1 MAAPACEGQRSI
13 LGWRFVLSS
22 DNGARLTVVAM
33 MYLDHVSRSGRT
45 RSAQIL
51 RALGVVATL
60 VVIAVAG
67 MPSLALADEGGG
79 SFWQPGSYDSLSAV
93 PNAPG
98 WSFEATYNHVP
109 TTSGGAVAA
118 AREISIG
125 RLDPNLKASLNA
137 TVNAVSD
144 TITVSPSYAFATPIL
159 GARAVVSVSS
169 VLGRSSTALAGTLT
183 ATLGPVTLVRSDS
196 ISDSVIG
203 FGDLS
208 PLATLYWNKGVHNFM
223 VYGTGNVPVGAYQST
238 RLSNIGLG
246 HGAMDVGGGYT
257 YLNYDTGYEFSAVGG
272 FTYNL
277 INPSTNYQSGV
288 DFHLDWG
295 ASRYLNDDLFVGPV
309 GYFYNQLG
317 CDSGSGDRVGCFQ
330 SRVAGLGAQVGYSF
344 PVGKLQ
350 GYANLKGYG
359 DFGAENRASGW
370 SVWLVFSISPPEPAA
385 ASPRMPMLHK

>member
-1 MAAPACEGQRSI
+1 M
-13 LGWRFVLSS
+13 
-22 DNGARLTVVAM
+22 
-33 MYLDHVSRSGRT
+33 
-45 RSAQIL
+45 
-51 RALGVVATL
+51 VATL
-60 VVIAVAG
+60 VLAAVTG
-67 MPSLALADEGGG
+67 IPSLSRADEGGG
-79 SFWQPGSYDSLSAV
+79 SFWQPGTYDSLAAV
-93 PNAPG
+93 PDAPG
-98 WSFEATYNHVP
+98 WSFAATYTHVP
-109 TTSGGAVAA
+109 TISGGVVAA

-125 RLDPNLKASLNA
+125 RLDPNLKANLSA

-169 VLGRSSTALAGTLT
+169 VLDRSSTALAGTLT
-183 ATLGPVTLVRSDS
+183 TTLGPVTLVRSDS
-196 ISDSVIG
+196 ISDSVTG

-272 FTYNL
+272 LTYNL
-277 INPSTNYQSGV
+277 INSSTDYQSGV

-295 ASRYLNDDLFVGPV
+295 ASRYLTDDLFVGPV
-309 GYFYNQLG
+309 GYFYSELG
-317 CDSGSGDRVGCFQ
+317 CDSGSGDRIGCFQ

-350 GYANLKGYG
+350 GYVNLKGYG

-370 SVWLVFSISPPEPAA
+370 SMWLAFSISPPESAA
-385 ASPRMPMLHK
+385 ASSRTPMLHK